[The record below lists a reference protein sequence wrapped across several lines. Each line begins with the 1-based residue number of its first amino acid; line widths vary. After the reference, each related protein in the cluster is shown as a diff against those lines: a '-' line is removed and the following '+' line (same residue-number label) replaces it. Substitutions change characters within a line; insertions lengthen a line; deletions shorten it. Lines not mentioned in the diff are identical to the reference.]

1 MADSRLLPFAQGKAS
16 AKANTS
22 CCTWIDVQYP
32 EGRSIQKLK
41 EKGPWFFKAHGWF
54 LGFAQDPGGMVEGD
68 TAGSPNPAAWS
79 LTDSS
84 PNEMLSEMNRTDL
97 VPACQ

>member
-1 MADSRLLPFAQGKAS
+1 M
-16 AKANTS
+16 
-22 CCTWIDVQYP
+22 
-32 EGRSIQKLK
+32 
-41 EKGPWFFKAHGWF
+41 AHGWF
-54 LGFAQDPGGMVEGD
+54 PGFAQDPGGMVEVD

-79 LTDSS
+79 LTDNS